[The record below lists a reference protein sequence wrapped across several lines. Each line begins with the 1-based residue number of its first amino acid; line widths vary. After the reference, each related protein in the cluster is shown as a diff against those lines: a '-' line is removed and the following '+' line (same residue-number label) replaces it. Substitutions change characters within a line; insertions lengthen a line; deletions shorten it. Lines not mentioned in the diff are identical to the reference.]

1 MILFYLPNLRPG
13 GAENVMV
20 QLLVFFHQNGKE
32 VSLLLGKK
40 EGELLSRVPADIPVY
55 ELGAFRARNAIFKL
69 IRFCRK
75 NPPDYI
81 FTSLGASVSAAWAK
95 PFIPKSIQLVTRM
108 ASTLGA
114 EKEFIAKPFK
124 QFFYLFAN
132 GAVAKASDLIIC
144 QSYYMADDYKEEL
157 GRKLEPKL
165 KVIYNPID
173 PARAIRL
180 AEAVPEETYDLV
192 GIGRLVT
199 QKDYRTMI
207 NAIYELKKKGWTQ
220 IRLAI
225 IGKGFKEP
233 SLRKQVREHNLEQH
247 VFFLGF
253 QANPFSYLKR
263 AKMLLSSSL
272 YEGFSNV
279 IIESLVLGVPV
290 VATDCP
296 SGNREVIQPG
306 INGLLCELKNPEDLA
321 KKIEEVLRNPQQFDS
336 QRIAAEAQEKYHFEK
351 IGREFMKV
359 FGSGEGF

>member
-20 QLLVFFHQNGKE
+20 QLLVYFHQNGKE
-32 VSLLLGKK
+32 VGLLLGKR
-40 EGELLSRVPADIPVY
+40 EGELLSRIPADIPVY
-55 ELGAFRARNAIFKL
+55 ELGAFRARNAILKL

-81 FTSLGASVSAAWAK
+81 FTGLGASVSAAWAK
-95 PFIPKSIQLVTRM
+95 RFIPKNIKLVTRM

-144 QSYYMADDYKEEL
+144 QSRYMADDYKKEL
-157 GRKLEPKL
+157 GKKLEPKL
-165 KVIYNPID
+165 KVIYNPIN
-173 PARAIRL
+173 PERAIRL
-180 AEAVPEETYDLV
+180 AEAAPEETYDLV

-207 NAIYELKKKGWTQ
+207 KAVHELKKRGWTQ

-225 IGKGFKEP
+225 IGEGFKES
-233 SLRKQVREHNLEQH
+233 SLRKQVRDLGLEQH

-253 QANPFSYLKR
+253 TANPFSYLKR

-279 IIESLVLGVPV
+279 IIESLVLGIPV

-306 INGLLCELKNPEDLA
+306 INGLLCELKNPLDMA
-321 KKIEEVLRNPQQFDS
+321 IKIEEVLNHPQRFDS
-336 QRIAAEAQEKYHFEK
+336 EKIAAEAGEKYHFEK
-351 IGREFMKV
+351 IGREFLEV
-359 FGSGEGF
+359 FR

>member
-32 VSLLLGKK
+32 VGLLLGKK
-40 EGELLSRVPADIPVY
+40 EGELLSRIPEDLPVH
-55 ELGAFRARNAIFKL
+55 ELGAFRARNAILKL

-95 PFIPKSIQLVTRM
+95 PFIPKSITLVTRM

-132 GAVAKASDLIIC
+132 GAVAKASDLIVC
-144 QSYYMADDYKEEL
+144 QSYYMAEDYMKEL
-157 GRKLEPKL
+157 GSKLEPKL
-165 KVIYNPID
+165 KVIYNPIN
-173 PARAIRL
+173 PERAIRL
-180 AEAVPEETYDLV
+180 AEEVPEETFDLV

-207 NAIYELKKKGWTQ
+207 NAIHELKTRGWRQ

-225 IGKGFKEP
+225 IGEGFKEP
-233 SLRKQVREHNLEQH
+233 SLRKQVRELGLERN

-253 QANPFSYLKR
+253 RANPFAYLKR

-279 IIESLVLGVPV
+279 IIESLVLGIPV

-306 INGLLCELKNPEDLA
+306 VNGLLCKLKNPKDMA
-321 KKIEEVLRNPQQFDS
+321 TKIEEVLNHPEHFDS
-336 QRIAAEAQEKYHFEK
+336 AKIAAEAVELYHFEK
-351 IGREFMKV
+351 IGKEFMGV
-359 FGSGEGF
+359 FPDLV

>member
-20 QLLVFFHQNGKE
+20 QLLVLFHRNGKE
-32 VSLLLGKK
+32 VGLLLGKK
-40 EGELLSRVPADIPVY
+40 EGELLSRIPEDIPVY
-55 ELGAFRARNAIFKL
+55 ELGAFRARNAILKL

-95 PFIPKSIQLVTRM
+95 PFIPKSITLVTRM

-132 GAVAKASDLIIC
+132 GAVAKTSDLIIC
-144 QSYYMADDYKEEL
+144 QSHYMAEDYMKEL
-157 GRKLEPKL
+157 GSKLEPKL
-165 KVIYNPID
+165 KVIYNPIN
-173 PARAIRL
+173 PERAIRL
-180 AEAVPEETYDLV
+180 AEEVPEETFDLV
-192 GIGRLVT
+192 GIGRVVT

-207 NAIYELKKKGWTQ
+207 NAILEIKKRGW
-220 IRLAI
+220 IDIKLAI
-225 IGKGFKEP
+225 IGQGFKEE
-233 SLRKQVREHNLEQH
+233 SLKKQVRELHLEKN

-253 QANPFSYLKR
+253 KINPFSYLKR

-279 IIESLVLGVPV
+279 IIESLVLGIPV

-306 INGLLCELKNPEDLA
+306 VNGLLCELENPKDMA
-321 KKIEEVLRNPQQFDS
+321 TKIEEVLNHPQQFDS
-336 QRIAAEAQEKYHFEK
+336 KKIAAEAQEKYHFQK
-351 IGREFMKV
+351 IGREFMEV
-359 FGSGEGF
+359 FGSGEGV